1 MTTENAKRKRNK
13 SSHPLQQ
20 NDQLGHPDKET
31 HSARVFCFVLLLLL
45 LFCVCVCA
53 RECVLVLFL
62 FVVVLLAGTW
72 MVQQAAD
79 KIFSTVF
86 WW

>member
-13 SSHPLQQ
+13 SSYPLQQ

-45 LFCVCVCA
+45 FCVCVCA

-62 FVVVLLAGTW
+62 FVVVVLLAGTW
-72 MVQQAAD
+72 MVQQTAD